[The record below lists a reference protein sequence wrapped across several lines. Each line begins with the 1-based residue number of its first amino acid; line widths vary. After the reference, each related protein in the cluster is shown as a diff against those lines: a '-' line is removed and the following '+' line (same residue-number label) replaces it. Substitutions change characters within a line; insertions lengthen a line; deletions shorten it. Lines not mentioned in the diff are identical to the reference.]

1 MSRFIKSITVFLLII
16 FSISAVSAATLTE
29 RLKSGH
35 KLRLGFG
42 TAVPWAYAG
51 DNGEA
56 LGFVNMI
63 ALTVL
68 EEMGITEHE
77 TKVFEWSGLIP
88 GINADRSD
96 MVTGGMYI
104 LKSRCENMNFSDPIG
119 VFGDAMLVPKGNPKG
134 INNYADVIRTGAKLV
149 TGAGFNTVEAAK
161 KYGVPE
167 SQMMLVEGE
176 VGILAAMK
184 AGRADVAVQT
194 FFGAK
199 EHEAKTGGKF
209 EVTDPKLMPKETL
222 NVVGIGFRKT
232 DVEFRDNFNKA
243 LAKVMANPAKM
254 LKRAGEYG
262 YDKAQL
268 PPPSMSTEWACS
280 TK

>member
-1 MSRFIKSITVFLLII
+1 MKKLIKSLSVFLVIL
-16 FSISAVSAATLTE
+16 FSISSVNAATLTD
-29 RLKSGH
+29 RLKDGH

-88 GINADRSD
+88 GINANRSD
-96 MVTGGMYI
+96 MITGGMYI
-104 LKSRCENMNFSDPIG
+104 LKSRCANINFSDPIG

-134 INNYADVIRTGAKLV
+134 INNYEDVIRTGAKLV

-161 KYGVPE
+161 KFGVPD
-167 SQMMLVEGE
+167 SQMLLVEGE

-199 EHEAKTGGKF
+199 EHEEKTGGAF
-209 EVTDPKLMPKETL
+209 EVTDPKLMPMETV

-232 DVEFRDNFNKA
+232 DTEFRDNFNAA
-243 LAKVMANPAKM
+243 LAKVLAKPR
-254 LKRAGEYG
+254 KNVRE
-262 YDKAQL
+262 
-268 PPPSMSTEWACS
+268 SW
-280 TK
+280 

>member
-1 MSRFIKSITVFLLII
+1 MSRLIKSISAFLVIL
-16 FSISAVSAATLTE
+16 FSISSVNAATLTE
-29 RLKSGH
+29 RLKDGH

-119 VFGDAMLVPKGNPKG
+119 VFGDAMLVPKGNPKN
-134 INNYADVIRTGAKLV
+134 INNYADVIKTGAKLV

-161 KYGVPE
+161 KYGVPD
-167 SQMMLVEGE
+167 SQMLLVEGE
-176 VGILAAMK
+176 VGILSCYESWK
-184 AGRADVAVQT
+184 
-194 FFGAK
+194 
-199 EHEAKTGGKF
+199 
-209 EVTDPKLMPKETL
+209 
-222 NVVGIGFRKT
+222 
-232 DVEFRDNFNKA
+232 
-243 LAKVMANPAKM
+243 
-254 LKRAGEYG
+254 
-262 YDKAQL
+262 
-268 PPPSMSTEWACS
+268 S
-280 TK
+280 